1 MAVYD
6 DFALQFARTREQI
19 WPDLEEVVS
28 HPLVLTHL
36 TLDIVDIGC
45 GSGRLLDY
53 ILPRV
58 PSPKYTG
65 YDVSPGMIQEARLR
79 YPGYEFEVQDMLA
92 TTCV

>member
-1 MAVYD
+1 MATYD
-6 DFALQFARTREQI
+6 NFAKKFARTRELA

-28 HPLVLTHL
+28 HSFVLTHL

-65 YDVSPGMIQEARLR
+65 YDVSPGMIQEA
-79 YPGYEFEVQDMLA
+79 
-92 TTCV
+92 